1 MTIPKELVEL
11 AEVVS
16 TGTTPIITPRS
27 LIGWFGAQRR
37 GVWISARVKQALQ
50 HLGLETFPDFEY
62 EWIDG
67 QISVRKATP
76 KSPPEAG
83 TQSDVPAE
91 NEAEPTDPT
100 YRIGKLE
107 AANRPP
113 ASVAPEAPISR
124 AVTLMMTHDYSQLP
138 VMQGERTVKGILS
151 WASLGQ
157 RLAFGQAANTAMDC
171 AVSHHEISADTSLFN
186 AIDGIVRHGYALIRG
201 SGNRITG
208 IVTTTD
214 LSLQFGRLGEPF
226 LHLGEIENYL
236 RRIIGGRLDLETIK
250 RAKDRADTG
259 RTVSGVEDL
268 TFGEYIRLMEDSENW
283 KAIAINLDRDVF
295 LKGLQE
301 VRRIRNDVMHFDP
314 DGPSVADLSELRK
327 WVTLLQRLSNL
338 GVI

>member
-1 MTIPKELVEL
+1 MQIYFFKISKRGLKLPPERRPDRRRMGAQAGRPIRPGLPAMVVLQGAEEGIGIEPGGSASLELVE
-11 AEVVS
+11 
-16 TGTTPIITPRS
+16 T
-27 LIGWFGAQRR
+27 FGAQRR
-37 GVWISARVKQALQ
+37 GVWISARVNEALE

-67 QISVRKATP
+67 RISVRKVTR
-76 KSPPEAG
+76 G
-83 TQSDVPAE
+83 TQSDVAAE

-171 AVSHHEISADTSLFN
+171 AVSHHEISANTSLFN

-201 SGNRITG
+201 SENRITG
-208 IVTTTD
+208 IV
-214 LSLQFGRLGEPF
+214 PF
-226 LHLGEIENYL
+226 S
-236 RRIIGGRLDLETIK
+236 T
-250 RAKDRADTG
+250 
-259 RTVSGVEDL
+259 
-268 TFGEYIRLMEDSENW
+268 W
-283 KAIAINLDRDVF
+283 
-295 LKGLQE
+295 
-301 VRRIRNDVMHFDP
+301 VR
-314 DGPSVADLSELRK
+314 
-327 WVTLLQRLSNL
+327 
-338 GVI
+338 